1 MPTSGTCRHRPWRP
15 RLAIT
20 VWGIAD
26 RRACC
31 VTNTRHPVWQQL
43 RVVGEIVWPPL
54 DQCLARAK
62 GKYSEIPW
70 LPMSRIASTST
81 NADRLTGLPNTYGR
95 RSADRQLSVGCRIWP
110 SADGTRRTVGGR
122 ASTSGRRV
130 PRQGIQ
136 PVLRRFP
143 VRHAVSRPH
152 SVGELV
158 LIRSAANAASFL
170 GLYLLRR
177 RLRLLCGLRYRMV
190 SEFPD
195 QSVFYDALQVGPFR
209 ALLFH
214 CRIGDEVA
222 SMLYLLA
229 KSTDD
234 IIVAIFPF
242 RR

>member
-1 MPTSGTCRHRPWRP
+1 M
-15 RLAIT
+15 
-20 VWGIAD
+20 
-26 RRACC
+26 
-31 VTNTRHPVWQQL
+31 
-43 RVVGEIVWPPL
+43 GEIARPPV
-54 DQCLARAK
+54 DQYLGRGEGA
-62 GKYSEIPW
+62 
-70 LPMSRIASTST
+70 LIA
-81 NADRLTGLPNTYGR
+81 
-95 RSADRQLSVGCRIWP
+95 QLSVGCRLWP

-152 SVGELV
+152 SVGELD

-177 RLRLLCGLRYRMV
+177 RLRLLCGLRFRMV

-229 KSTDD
+229 RARTISSSRSFHSVDSRLFRVSISFRSKSGGITGDHS
-234 IIVAIFPF
+234 ILN
-242 RR
+242 